1 MKEAEGPDG
10 HVFEFPDGTSDEVVS
25 RTIRQHYASQQNQT
39 PPVNQTDDIQRSSVT
54 GLHIGVATIPGMFG
68 DVQEIG
74 RQAAS
79 VVPYWAA
86 RARGRSDDEARTE
99 AQRLINS
106 SRTFSRARGMQLAT
120 TEDIHNAAVS
130 IEPESVREWT
140 NHTPQTTPGEY
151 ARTIGA
157 FAPGALLPG
166 SWARR
171 AANSVVPAVS
181 SETFGQV
188 ARRVSPENETLAR
201 IIGGFTPMAAEFAAS
216 RLAARGAQAGVLRN
230 VRAELLDA
238 GATPEEAGAVL
249 RVMRNRNYSQNDIQ
263 TTQAVMSRTLNPETM
278 QRMPTLSR
286 QLGFDIEG
294 QGRALE
300 SEFGPMTQGERTGNP
315 NERLIQSDYE
325 TGQGR
330 ARTRM
335 ANFNDDRAPQ
345 IAQNA
350 RQIAERNLD
359 PVSYPGSAGDTAAES
374 LRGVNAQMRDLRRQ
388 LYRAA
393 DDIAERSGPISS
405 NVGASLSDSARNMVQ
420 RSRLGHVPEHER
432 WLRAFDDLQ
441 RDIAAGNASW
451 RDVHAVR
458 RQLNEAYGVANPAER
473 NVIREFKGVL
483 DDFRTQFA
491 PAEYNSAIANAD
503 RYSSE
508 MSRMFGQNAHV
519 ELGPNGEFVG
529 DTDIAGRRME
539 TILGQDIDGR
549 AVARMFLNS
558 DGSPSL
564 SGTAL
569 SRRLRSINDDLRR
582 TSGGTAET
590 MAPNQQS
597 RQALSIRDGN
607 RETVGSRGMAAG
619 RETPGRYG
627 VEQPTPELQAV
638 REMVIDELVL
648 NRLAARTAGEPIP
661 AQVIHSQLRNFLR
674 GQPGTRMAD
683 QLFTPNEI
691 KELERLRDYFGRLQA
706 PSGRAASGTPQG
718 LARAK
723 QQSLDTISRILSRI
737 AGVADRYGTGGLAGR
752 IAEGWRDGMKESFAA
767 QEARRITSRPSPYTP
782 PQPVDLTSS
791 SAPAPRRLG
800 GDPAWIAYAS
810 SRQEP
815 QDRPISA
822 YSNDELERIASGV
835 N

>member
-1 MKEAEGPDG
+1 MP
-10 HVFEFPDGTSDEVVS
+10 
-25 RTIRQHYASQQNQT
+25 T
-39 PPVNQTDDIQRSSVT
+39 PPVYLDDNGEPQGSVYLDESGEPVTARARAPARRGVGSDVARSSAT
-54 GLHIGVATIPGMFG
+54 GLHIGVAMIPGMFG

-79 VVPYWAA
+79 VVPYWVA
-86 RARGRSDDEARTE
+86 RARGRSDDEARAE

-106 SRTFSRARGMQLAT
+106 SRTFARARGMQLAT
-120 TEDIHNAAVS
+120 TEDINNAALS

-140 NHTPQTTPGEY
+140 NHTPETVQGEY
-151 ARTIGA
+151 VRTIGT

-171 AANSVVPAVS
+171 AANSVVPAVT

-188 ARRVSPENETLAR
+188 ARRVAPEHETAAR

-216 RLAARGAQAGVLRN
+216 RLAAGGAQAGVLRN

-249 RVMRNRNYSQNDIQ
+249 RVMRNHKVSQNDIQ
-263 TTQAVMSRTLNPETM
+263 TTQAVMSRTLNPETL

-315 NERLIQSDYE
+315 NDRLIQSDYE

-335 ANFNDDRAPQ
+335 ANFNDERAPE

-359 PVSYPGSAGDTAAES
+359 PASYPGSAGDTAAEN
-374 LRGVNAQMRDLRRQ
+374 LRGVYAQMRELRRQ

-393 DDIAERSGPISS
+393 DDMAERSGPINN
-405 NVGASLSDSARNMVQ
+405 NVGASLSESARNMIQ
-420 RSRLGHVPEHER
+420 RNRLGHVPEHER

-441 RDIAAGNASW
+441 RDIAAGRASW

-491 PAEYNSAIANAD
+491 PSEYNSAIANAD

-519 ELGPNGEFVG
+519 ELGPNGDFVG

-564 SGTAL
+564 SGVTL

-582 TSGGTAET
+582 TSGPAAET
-590 MAPNQQS
+590 MAPNQQN
-597 RQALSIRDGN
+597 RQAYSIRDGN

-627 VEQPTPELQAV
+627 VEQPTAELQAV

-648 NRLAARTAGEPIP
+648 NRLAARAAGDPIP
-661 AQVIHSQLRNFLR
+661 AQAIHTRLRNFLR

-683 QLFTPNEI
+683 QLFTPSEV

-718 LARAK
+718 LARAR
-723 QQSLDTISRILSRI
+723 QQGLDTISRILSRI

-752 IAEGWRDGMKESFAA
+752 LAEGWRDGMQESLAA
-767 QEARRITSRPSPYTP
+767 QEARRITSRPGPYAP
-782 PQPVDLTSS
+782 PQPVDLTS
-791 SAPAPRRLG
+791 APPVQRRLG

-815 QDRPISA
+815 QDRPVSA
-822 YSNDELERIASGV
+822 YSTDELERIAAGG

>member
-1 MKEAEGPDG
+1 MAEPWESDPVVHDDAPWSRDPVVAQQTRQRGGSDIARSA
-10 HVFEFPDGTSDEVVS
+10 TS
-25 RTIRQHYASQQNQT
+25 
-39 PPVNQTDDIQRSSVT
+39 
-54 GLHIGVATIPGMFG
+54 GLHVGAASIPGMFG
-68 DVQEIG
+68 DVQEVG
-74 RQAAS
+74 RQIAS

-86 RARGRSDDEARTE
+86 RAGGRSDEEARAE

-106 SRTFSRARGMQLAT
+106 SRAFSRARGMQLAT
-120 TEDIHNAAVS
+120 TEDINNAVLS
-130 IEPESVREWT
+130 VEPESVREWT
-140 NHTPQTTPGEY
+140 DHTPQTTGGEY

-171 AANSVVPAVS
+171 IGNSVLPAVT
-181 SETFGQV
+181 SETAGQV
-188 ARRVSPENETLAR
+188 ARRVSPENETAAR
-201 IIGGFTPMAAEFAAS
+201 IIGGFAPMAAELAAS
-216 RLAARGAQAGVLRN
+216 RLAASGQQAGVLRN

-249 RVMRNRNYSQNDIQ
+249 RVMRNRNASQSDIQ
-263 TTQAVMSRTLNPETM
+263 TTQAVMSRTLTPETL

-335 ANFNDDRAPQ
+335 ANFNDERAPQ
-345 IAQNA
+345 IAENA

-374 LRGVNAQMRDLRRQ
+374 LRGVYSQMRQLRRQ
-388 LYRAA
+388 LYTEA
-393 DDIAERSGPISS
+393 DNMADQSGPISG
-405 NVGASLSDSARNMVQ
+405 NVGASLSDSARAMIQ
-420 RSRLGHVPEHER
+420 RERLGHVPTHEQ

-441 RDIAAGNASW
+441 RDIAKGQASW
-451 RDVHAVR
+451 SDVHAVR
-458 RQLNEAYGVANPAER
+458 RQLNEAYGVANPADR
-473 NVIREFKGVL
+473 HVIRAFRGVL

-491 PAEYNSAIANAD
+491 PPEYNNAIANAD

-519 ELGPNGEFVG
+519 ELGPNGDFIG

-564 SGTAL
+564 SGVTL

-582 TSGGTAET
+582 TSGPAAESL
-590 MAPNQQS
+590 APNQQN
-597 RQALSIRDGN
+597 RQAFSIRDGN

-619 RETPGRYG
+619 RETPGRFG
-627 VEQPTPELQAV
+627 VEQPTAELQAV

-648 NRLAARTAGEPIP
+648 NRLAGRAAGDPIP
-661 AQVIHSQLRNFLR
+661 AQAIHSRLKNFLR
-674 GQPGTRMAD
+674 GQPGTRMVD
-683 QLFTPNEI
+683 QLFTPSEV

-718 LARAK
+718 LARAR
-723 QQSLDTISRILSRI
+723 QQGLDTIGRILSRI

-752 IAEGWRDGMKESFAA
+752 LAEGWRDGMKESFAA
-767 QEARRITSRPSPYTP
+767 QEARRITARPGPYTP
-782 PQPVDLTSS
+782 QQPVDLTSA
-791 SAPAPRRLG
+791 APVQRRLG

-815 QDRPISA
+815 QDRPLSA
-822 YSNDELERIASGV
+822 YSNDELERIASGAG